1 MKNQDRIRN
10 RHSRAV
16 SLQAAVALLLLIC
29 CLASCSREEDAA
41 LSLSGDN
48 PSPGRPVSLCIG
60 SVSVTHP
67 DGTATTR
74 AKEWFNPDHGD
85 RVVKIYVFTKNGP
98 LYQCTSEVIGVM
110 MNDGFI
116 YDSTYE
122 GVGNVVYPRIYIGST
137 VRIITIL
144 IDKPLAYGDLE
155 LPDWVPAFPHHPEW
169 GVTEIPMDLRLGNFL
184 VADSGD
190 LDSRSFKV
198 YHLDNNPDGLEC
210 CHYDIDYHYYTSG
223 LTLLCD
229 NPVPDK
235 ISVTVKGLALQG
247 SWVLGTET
255 FKVSPGSSRES
266 VMSDMSKFNGYRLTL
281 SVIPEKG
288 VSATLTANEFVWN
301 GTNHA
306 SGQTYTTPSRN
317 WDKGKSFRIKMW

>member
-16 SLQAAVALLLLIC
+16 SLQAAIALLLLIC
-29 CLASCSREEDAA
+29 CLASCSREDAA
-41 LSLSGDN
+41 LSLSSDN
-48 PSPGRPVSLCIG
+48 PSPGRPVSLRIG
-60 SVSVTHP
+60 SVSVTAP

-74 AKEWFNPDHGD
+74 AKEWFNPMGED

-110 MNDGFI
+110 MNDGMI
-116 YDSTYE
+116 YDSTFE
-122 GVGNVVYPRIYIGST
+122 GGATVYPRIYIGST

-144 IDKPLAYGDLE
+144 IDKPTESLD

-190 LDSRSFKV
+190 LDSRSLKV
-198 YHLDNNPDGLEC
+198 HDYGGLEC
-210 CHYDIDYHYYTSG
+210 CHYDIDFHYYTSG
-223 LTLLCD
+223 LVLICD
-229 NPVPDK
+229 NPTPNKV
-235 ISVTVKGLALQG
+235 SVTVKGLALQG

-255 FKVSPGSSRES
+255 FKVSPGSSKES
-266 VMSDMSKFNGYRLTL
+266 VISELNLNYRLCQP
-281 SVIPEKG
+281 VIPQKG
-288 VSATLTANEFVWN
+288 ASATLTVNEYLYN

-306 SGQTYTTPSRN
+306 SGQTYTTPSRD
-317 WDKGKSFRIKMW
+317 WDKGKSFGIKMYP

>member
-16 SLQAAVALLLLIC
+16 SLQAAIALLLLIC
-29 CLASCSREEDAA
+29 CLASCSREEDAG
-41 LSLSGDN
+41 LSLSGDD
-48 PSPGRPVSLCIG
+48 PSPGRPVSLRIG
-60 SVSVTHP
+60 SVSVTAP
-67 DGTATTR
+67 DGTVTTR
-74 AKEWFNPDHGD
+74 AKEWFNPMGED

-110 MNDGFI
+110 AWYGNI
-116 YDSTYE
+116 YDSTFE
-122 GVGNVVYPRIYIGST
+122 GGGTVYPRIYIGST

-144 IDKPLAYGDLE
+144 IDKPAESID
-155 LPDWVPAFPHHPEW
+155 LPDWVPPFPHHPEW

-190 LDSRSFKV
+190 LDSRSLKV
-198 YHLDNNPDGLEC
+198 HESGGLEC
-210 CHYDIDYHYYTSG
+210 CHYDIDFHYYTAG
-223 LTLLCD
+223 LSVICD

-235 ISVTVKGLALQG
+235 ASVTVKGLALQG

-255 FKVSPGSSRES
+255 FKVSPGSSREFT
-266 VMSDMSKFNGYRLTL
+266 MSELRNKRLTL
-281 SVIPEKG
+281 PVIPEKG
-288 VSATLTANEFVWN
+288 VSATLTANEFIWY
-301 GTNHA
+301 GTNRA

-317 WDKGKSFRIKMW
+317 WEKGKSFGIRMY